1 MLPSRLTAQD
11 SASIAS
17 EFLAA
22 HNASITWYLNRRLSE
37 VSQSQK
43 EMQEERIK
51 RQLERTRTLG
61 STSNEV
67 RASNVFDPLSA
78 PSERTG
84 GWFSSAKASS
94 SNPPPLPSLPYS
106 DDEDSDEELELTQ
119 SQILQFEDENKA
131 LLRDAEDALAA
142 VQQAESRLMEISA
155 LQMELVQ
162 HLTQQAEITDQLF
175 EDAVQAGQTV
185 NAANAQLVRARQ
197 RQSDSR
203 LYLLVFLL
211 GASAALLFLH
221 NY

>member
-1 MLPSRLTAQD
+1 MLPSRLTAHD
-11 SASIAS
+11 SATIAS

-37 VSQSQK
+37 VGQSQK

-61 STSNEV
+61 STSSEV
-67 RASNVFDPLSA
+67 RPRNAFDPLSV

-84 GWFSSAKASS
+84 GWFGSAKASS
-94 SNPPPLPSLPYS
+94 SNPPPLPYS

-175 EDAVQAGQTV
+175 EDAVQASQTV
-185 NAANAQLVRARQ
+185 NAANTQLVRARQ

-203 LYLLVFLL
+203 LYILVFLL

>member
-1 MLPSRLTAQD
+1 MLPSRLTAYD
-11 SASIAS
+11 GATIAS

-22 HNASITWYLNRRLSE
+22 HNSSITWYLNRRLSE

-61 STSNEV
+61 SLSSEV
-67 RASNVFDPLSA
+67 RPRNASDPLSA
-78 PSERTG
+78 PSELTG
-84 GWFSSAKASS
+84 GWFRSAKASS
-94 SNPPPLPSLPYS
+94 SNPPPPLPYS

-175 EDAVQAGQTV
+175 EDAVQASQTV
-185 NAANAQLVRARQ
+185 NAGNAQLVRARQ
-197 RQSDSR
+197 RQSNSR
-203 LYLLVFLL
+203 LYILVFLL

>member
-1 MLPSRLTAQD
+1 L
-11 SASIAS
+11 
-17 EFLAA
+17 
-22 HNASITWYLNRRLSE
+22 
-37 VSQSQK
+37 
-43 EMQEERIK
+43 
-51 RQLERTRTLG
+51 
-61 STSNEV
+61 
-67 RASNVFDPLSA
+67 
-78 PSERTG
+78 
-84 GWFSSAKASS
+84 
-94 SNPPPLPSLPYS
+94 

-175 EDAVQAGQTV
+175 EDAVQASQTV
-185 NAANAQLVRARQ
+185 DAANAQLVRARQ

-203 LYLLVFLL
+203 LYILVFLL

>member
-11 SASIAS
+11 SATIAS

-67 RASNVFDPLSA
+67 RPSNAFDPLSGQ
-78 PSERTG
+78 PGRTG
-84 GWFSSAKASS
+84 GWFGSAKASS
-94 SNPPPLPSLPYS
+94 SNPPPPPPLPYS

-175 EDAVQAGQTV
+175 EDAVQASQTV
-185 NAANAQLVRARQ
+185 NTANAQLVRARQ

-203 LYLLVFLL
+203 LYILVFLL